1 MPFTL
6 SHPAAAVPFSRWGL
20 VLSALIVGSL
30 SPDFIYFIFLSPQYH
45 AGHTFIGL
53 FILDI
58 PMGLV
63 VLWIFHKILKYPIL
77 SLFPITH
84 QHCLMP
90 VANRFHFFPLPHF
103 LLIVFSLFI
112 GALTHIAWDAVTHFN
127 GWVVVQL
134 PILSAP
140 LIETAQGTLKVYK
153 VLQYG
158 STFLGAAL
166 LFYGYISGLKQTP
179 KPPIRQKLLL
189 STQTQW
195 FILVLMGLSSGFV
208 AMIYG
213 FVSVA
218 PLTHFRLVYPFIV
231 QTVVAGI
238 SLLFIE
244 LIIFSILWH
253 WQNPNPNPQPP
264 LPNLIFTHK
273 K

>member
-20 VLSALIVGSL
+20 VLSALVVGSL
-30 SPDFIYFIFLSPQYH
+30 SPDFIYFIFLSPRYH
-45 AGHTFIGL
+45 AGHTFIGI

-84 QHCLMP
+84 QQCLMP
-90 VANRFHFFPLPHF
+90 VANRFHFFPLRHF
-103 LLIVFSLFI
+103 ILIVFSLFI

-134 PILSAP
+134 PILSTP
-140 LIETAQGTLKVYK
+140 IIETAYGTLKVYK
-153 VLQYG
+153 MLQYG

-166 LFYGYISGLKQTP
+166 LFYWYISWLKQAP
-179 KPPIRQKLLL
+179 KQPTQKPLL
-189 STQTQW
+189 STQNQW
-195 FILVLMGLSSGFV
+195 FILVLMGLTSGLIG
-208 AMIYG
+208 MIYG

-218 PLTHFRLVYPFIV
+218 PLTHFDLLYPFIV

-238 SLLFIE
+238 CFLFIE
-244 LIIFSILWH
+244 LIIFSTLWH
-253 WQNPNPNPQPP
+253 WQNQNANTRELQTD
-264 LPNLIFTHK
+264 NE
-273 K
+273 